1 MDLIPRPLVLAKC
14 MSPQSNQGMLSMSR
28 SLNFMFFLKIS
39 AKLSCYY
46 TESPWN
52 RCQPMGQN
60 QICICTV
67 NCRTFEQS
75 RWFSC
80 ISMAGLNANMSSSG
94 SNGDEKE
101 GSAEVGGTLLGRF
114 IRSFLK
120 KLSVKISEARENF
133 PMKALFLLLG
143 YYSANA
149 LATLIGQTGDWDV
162 FAVGVIVAVI
172 EGIGLLMYRLLPLM
186 MKLRVVIQ
194 FLNFWKLG
202 LSLGLFLDSFK
213 VDSYLEDTELN
224 FWFLLVFLAF

>member
-28 SLNFMFFLKIS
+28 
-39 AKLSCYY
+39 
-46 TESPWN
+46 
-52 RCQPMGQN
+52 
-60 QICICTV
+60 
-67 NCRTFEQS
+67 
-75 RWFSC
+75 FSC